1 MSPRRI
7 TALLTA
13 NVFQNGLSR
22 HEESW
27 RLYTNLLQRLS
38 SESVSGGVQWSMSQL
53 DYDLAFGLWD
63 LYQLGGTIA
72 CQSACHQLQTLVHV
86 CAIDAQILENSGC
99 YRLNFYDAIRLACA
113 LDHNLDAIVTWE
125 PRQFVLRD
133 QELDELQQNGYFD
146 IHLDT
151 ELAEDKTVAIQ
162 SVRVFSV
169 PAFFIHLEHLQPQ
182 HAEEHQLGTF
192 CLEKLKIDTDEE
204 GNDIQATVTVRNP
217 KNEVIQRVAC
227 SSTPCGAIY
236 GAIDQCVDQ
245 DIFIPQR
252 QLIRITIPD
261 TLIEGVGAAVEV
273 RISVECD
280 RHIFR
285 ASAHS
290 TNMFWA
296 LGKAYI
302 DVINEIC
309 GSLKQV

>member
-1 MSPRRI
+1 MSHRRI

-38 SESVSGGVQWSMSQL
+38 SESVSGWVQWSMSQL

-63 LYQLGGTIA
+63 LYQLGGT
-72 CQSACHQLQTLVHV
+72 SACREACRQIQSLVQV
-86 CAIDAQILENSGC
+86 CAIDPQILEESGC

-125 PRQFVLRD
+125 PRQFILRD
-133 QELDELQQNGYFD
+133 QELDEFQQNGYFN
-146 IHLDT
+146 IHLET
-151 ELAEDKTVAIQ
+151 ELAEAGTFAVHTI
-162 SVRVFSV
+162 RVFSV
-169 PAFFIHLEHLQPQ
+169 SAFFIHLKHLQPQ
-182 HAEEHQLGTF
+182 FAEEGNLGAF
-192 CLEKLKIDTDEE
+192 CLEKFKIDTDEE
-204 GNDIQATVTVRNP
+204 GNEIQATVAVRSP
-217 KNEVIQRVAC
+217 TNELIQGTAR

-245 DIFIPQR
+245 CVAIPQR

-261 TLIEGVGAAVEV
+261 TLIEGVSAAVEV
-273 RISVECD
+273 RISIECD
-280 RHIFR
+280 RRIFR
-285 ASAHS
+285 SNASN
-290 TNMFWA
+290 TNLFRA
-296 LGKAYI
+296 LGQSYLN
-302 DVINEIC
+302 VINEIC